1 MPGKLIVFEG
11 VEGGGKT
18 SQIQRSQAWLT
29 ASGWLDQL
37 RQLTPALPEPLLIT
51 REPGGTELGKHL
63 RQLLLKPTTQET
75 LHDRAELMLYAADRA
90 QHVEYLLKPHLA
102 AGGLVLCDRFTD
114 STIAYQGYGRGLNLD
129 LIQQLNQIATGGLT
143 SDLTFW
149 LDVEA
154 SIGLGRAQ
162 RRNPTLDRME
172 SATLSFHQR
181 VQQGFQTLLSQHPE
195 RIVRIDAS
203 QSEQVVFEQIQAL
216 LSQRLQQWYPQLL
229 PL

>member
-1 MPGKLIVFEG
+1 MSGKLIVFEG

-18 SQIQRSQAWLT
+18 SQIQRSQDWLS

-37 RQLTPALPEPLLIT
+37 RQTTPALSNPLLIT
-51 REPGGTELGKHL
+51 REPGGTELGKYL
-63 RQLLLKPTTQET
+63 RQLLLRPATQET

-114 STIAYQGYGRGLNLD
+114 STIAYQGYGRGLNLS
-129 LIQQLNQIATGGLT
+129 LIEQLNQIATGGLT
-143 SDLTFW
+143 SDLTLW

-154 SIGLGRAQ
+154 AIGLGRAQ
-162 RRNPTLDRME
+162 RRSQNLDRME

-181 VQQGFQTLLSQHPE
+181 VQQGFQILQQQHPE

-203 QSEQVVFEQIQAL
+203 QSEEVVFDQIQTL
-216 LSQRLQQWYPQLL
+216 LSQRLQQWYPQLS

>member
-1 MPGKLIVFEG
+1 MSGKLIVFEG

-18 SQIQRSQAWLT
+18 SQIRRSQAWLS

-37 RQLTPALPEPLLIT
+37 RQTTPALPDPLLIT
-51 REPGGTELGKHL
+51 REPGGTELGKYL
-63 RQLLLKPTTQET
+63 RQLLLSPATQET

-114 STIAYQGYGRGLNLD
+114 STIAYQGYGRGLNLS

-149 LDVEA
+149 LDVEV

-162 RRNPTLDRME
+162 QRNKDLDRME

-181 VQQGFQTLLSQHPE
+181 VQHGFQALLHQHPE

-203 QSEQVVFEQIQAL
+203 QSEQVVFEQIQTL